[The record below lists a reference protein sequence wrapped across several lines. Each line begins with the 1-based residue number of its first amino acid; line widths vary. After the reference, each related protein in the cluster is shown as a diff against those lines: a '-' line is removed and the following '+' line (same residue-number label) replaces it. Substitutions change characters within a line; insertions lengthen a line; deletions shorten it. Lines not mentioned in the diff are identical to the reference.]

1 MQKVKVEKVHETY
14 REEVCYNPHPNT
26 PPMHAPFCF
35 GIRTFFLNRS
45 RGKPYENN
53 KQREWER
60 KGRREREQ
68 HCKSWKCRFSS
79 LVDFSNF
86 PDLGNFY
93 EKSQNSDLVALPP
106 SELFL
111 LRSCVLWHSLSHY
124 PRSLSFSHFL
134 EQALLIPYSSSLCV
148 FRFPVK
154 TLRRQ

>member
-35 GIRTFFLNRS
+35 GIRTFFHNWS

-60 KGRREREQ
+60 KKGERKRATLQKLEMPVFELRFFKFPRFGKFLWKVSEQ
-68 HCKSWKCRFSS
+68 QY
-79 LVDFSNF
+79 
-86 PDLGNFY
+86 G
-93 EKSQNSDLVALPP
+93 LPP
-106 SELFL
+106 RNFFY
-111 LRSCVLWHSLSHY
+111 CVAAYYSTLSPTSFTLSL
-124 PRSLSFSHFL
+124 FL

>member
-35 GIRTFFLNRS
+35 GIRTFFLNWS

-53 KQREWER
+53 KQR
-60 KGRREREQ
+60 KGEEGEREQ

-86 PDLGNFY
+86 PDLGNLY

-111 LRSCVLWHSLSHY
+111 LRSCVLWQSLSHFTL
-124 PRSLSFSHFL
+124 SLFL
-134 EQALLIPYSSSLCV
+134 KPALLIPYSSSLCV

>member
-35 GIRTFFLNRS
+35 GIRTFFVNRS

-53 KQREWER
+53 KQS
-60 KGRREREQ
+60 KGEEREREQ
-68 HCKSWKCRFSS
+68 HCKTWKCRFSS

-86 PDLGNFY
+86 PDLGNLY
-93 EKSQNSDLVALPP
+93 EKCQNSDLVALPP
-106 SELFL
+106 PRNFFY
-111 LRSCVLWHSLSHY
+111 CVAAYYDTLSPTSFSLS
-124 PRSLSFSHFL
+124 LFL

>member
-35 GIRTFFLNRS
+35 GIRTFFHNWS

-60 KGRREREQ
+60 IGGREREREQ

-86 PDLGNFY
+86 PDLGNLY

-106 SELFL
+106 RNFFY
-111 LRSCVLWHSLSHY
+111 CVAAYYGTLSPTTLSLS
-124 PRSLSFSHFL
+124 LFL

>member
-1 MQKVKVEKVHETY
+1 MRRTGRKFAIIPT
-14 REEVCYNPHPNT
+14 RT
-26 PPMHAPFCF
+26 PPQCMRHFVLVYALFSTT
-35 GIRTFFLNRS
+35 GVGGNHMKIT
-45 RGKPYENN
+45 N
-53 KQREWER
+53 KESG
-60 KGRREREQ
+60 KGRGGKREREQ

-86 PDLGNFY
+86 PDLGNLY
-93 EKSQNSDLVALPP
+93 EKSQNSDLVALSP

-124 PRSLSFSHFL
+124 PRSLSFSLFL